1 MDEAASSVRSE
12 GEKERRKARRGKR
25 KRKRKGSGEDGAE
38 WKIEVRAGGERSGGI
53 YIYI

>member
-12 GEKERRKARRGKR
+12 GEKERRKARRER